1 MNEVLSSAD
10 VLRIAAL
17 SKVGVEAAEIERL
30 RIDLG
35 AVLSYMD
42 VLRGMPEPALEGS
55 TSETANRLGRD
66 EPGPMLPREVFLAM
80 VPAADGPFVSIP
92 RVIGEGA

>member
-1 MNEVLSSAD
+1 MPGDSLGGAAVTVAAMNEVLSSAD

-66 EPGPMLPREVFLAM
+66 EPGPSRRHA
-80 VPAADGPFVSIP
+80 
-92 RVIGEGA
+92 